1 MEPLLLPL
9 LLLLSGAA
17 CQTLLSAV
25 CRALFKVCGL
35 CACCLVAAC
44 FEQVSCNFLLILQML
59 HGPLTRDRPQLN
71 KLEFHCFSRNTGMK
85 LVRQRHC
92 IEENKLLCVYL
103 VMLCREWCEWLRAHC
118 SQGHIRGPSTLL
130 LIAWSL
136 LAELGA

>member
-25 CRALFKVCGL
+25 CRALFKVCGA

-44 FEQVSCNFLLILQML
+44 FEQVSCSLLLILQML

-71 KLEFHCFSRNTGMK
+71 MLECHHFSRSTHMK
-85 LVRQRHC
+85 LGRQ
-92 IEENKLLCVYL
+92 NTA
-103 VMLCREWCEWLRAHC
+103 LRRTNSCAV
-118 SQGHIRGPSTLL
+118 TL
-130 LIAWSL
+130 
-136 LAELGA
+136 